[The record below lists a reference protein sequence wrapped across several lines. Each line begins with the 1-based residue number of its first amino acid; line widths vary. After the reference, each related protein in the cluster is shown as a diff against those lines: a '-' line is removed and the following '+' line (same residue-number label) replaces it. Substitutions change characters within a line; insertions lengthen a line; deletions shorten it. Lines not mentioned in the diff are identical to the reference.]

1 MCGICG
7 FIYFSDGPQAEE
19 PRAVLLRM
27 MGQLVH
33 RGPDDSGWWSD
44 PDVGLFI
51 GHTRLA
57 VVDLSPEGHQPML
70 SACGRYLIAFNGEI
84 YNFRA
89 LRSELES
96 CGAAIAWRG
105 HSDTEVML
113 AAIAHWGLSDAL
125 KRFNGMF
132 AFALW
137 DRHERALHLA
147 RDRVGEK
154 PLYYGWMG
162 GCLLFGSQLKALEEH
177 PSWRGRVD
185 RGALSLFVRH
195 GYVPGQQS
203 IYEGI
208 RKVPPGTVISIRGTR
223 PEWPA
228 PASYWSLRQ
237 IAEQSATR
245 RAVAEDTPAEQQL
258 HDLLLDAVSMRMEAD
273 VPLGAFLSGGVDSS
287 TVVALMQAQSPRP
300 VSTFSIGFE
309 EAGYDEAGHA
319 RAVAAHL
326 GTSHTELTVTGREA
340 LDVVPRLPLIYDEP
354 FADPSQI
361 PTLLVS
367 TLARRSVTVALSG
380 DAGDELF
387 AGYDRYQKTSRIWKS
402 IGWLPARGRRWIA
415 GMLDPLALLAVG
427 NARSAQGARRRQLGR
442 TLRKVS
448 GVLRTESQE
457 LLYKRLTSNWCEP
470 DEEPV
475 INRQDPRGHLAS
487 AAGVA
492 VPDLLHHMMYQDMI
506 GYLPDDILVKLDRA
520 SMAVSLEARVP
531 LLDHRLIELAWQL
544 PSTMLVRARTTKWLL
559 RQVLYRYV
567 PRSLIERP
575 KMGFGAPV
583 GTWLRGPLRDWAE
596 GLLAESNM
604 RAAGFLDVAA
614 VRRMWLEHLA
624 GHEDWQYHLW
634 PIVTFQ
640 AWLDVHRQK
649 HPALS

>member
-7 FIYFSDGPQAEE
+7 FMYFGDGPRAEE
-19 PRAVLLRM
+19 SRSVLLRM

-44 PDVGLFI
+44 PTVGLFI

-89 LRSELES
+89 LRAELES

-125 KRFNGMF
+125 RRFNGMF

-137 DRHERALHLA
+137 DRHERALHLV

-177 PSWRGRVD
+177 PSWRGQVD

-208 RKVPPGTVISIRGTR
+208 RKVPPGTAITIRGTR
-223 PEWPA
+223 PEWPV

-237 IAEQSATR
+237 IAEQSSTR
-245 RAVAEDTPAEQQL
+245 RPIRDVALAEQEL
-258 HDLLLDAVSMRMEAD
+258 HDLLLDVVSLRMEAD
-273 VPLGAFLSGGVDSS
+273 VPLGAFLSGGIDSS
-287 TVVALMQAQSPRP
+287 TVVALMQAQSHRP
-300 VSTFSIGFE
+300 VRTFSIGFE
-309 EAGYDEAGHA
+309 EAAYDEAGHA

-326 GTSHTELTVTGREA
+326 GTNHTELTVTAREA

-387 AGYDRYQKTSRIWKS
+387 AGYDRYQKASRIWKS
-402 IGWLPARGRRWIA
+402 VVWLPPGARRWMA
-415 GMLDPLALLAVG
+415 GMLDPLVLLAG
-427 NARSAQGARRRQLGR
+427 RNAQSAQGVRRRQVAG
-442 TLRKVS
+442 TLTKVA
-448 GVLRTESQE
+448 GVLRASSRE
-457 LLYKRLTSNWCEP
+457 LLYKRLTTNWSEP
-470 DEEPV
+470 NEEPV
-475 INRQDPRGHLAS
+475 IHRQDAGDRLPES

-492 VPDLLHHMMYQDMI
+492 VPDFLHHMMYQDTL
-506 GYLPDDILVKLDRA
+506 GYLPDDILVKVDRA

-531 LLDHRLIELAWQL
+531 LLDHRLIELAWHL
-544 PSTMLVRARTTKWLL
+544 PSRMLVRARTTKWLL
-559 RQVLYRYV
+559 RQVLYKYV
-567 PRSLIERP
+567 PRALVERP

-583 GTWLRGPLRDWAE
+583 GAWLRGPLRDWAE
-596 GLLAESNM
+596 DLLSESNI
-604 RAAGFLDVAA
+604 RAAGFLDAVS
-614 VRRMWLEHLA
+614 VRRIWLEHLA
-624 GHEDWQYHLW
+624 GREDWQYRLW

-640 AWLDVHRQK
+640 AWLATRSH
-649 HPALS
+649 